1 MSQIVE
7 VTGAINADEVTKP
20 FSFGVIGDTQYV
32 DADDGST
39 FDGSTIR
46 RYRQS
51 LSTLESACASF
62 KSSQTSLCILLG
74 DTVDG
79 KCKSMELA
87 DSCLEKIQIILKQ
100 SDSPWHFCIGNH
112 DLICFSREQIF
123 QKLTAVSMKL
133 QCSPSRLYYDFS
145 PSVGYRFIFLDGYDV
160 STINASS
167 DTNKALAI
175 DILTSKN
182 PNLSVEGAGWFE
194 GLTIENQRFVPY
206 NGGLSENQLRWFD
219 ETLKLA
225 RNNGDRCFIFSHMP
239 CYISC
244 CRPSGLIW
252 NSEKIVEIMHQH
264 KGAVAAFIA
273 GHDHDGGYAVDEVGI
288 HHLVL
293 PSPLECAK
301 NEVAYGHITIPDTS
315 LSSSPFFELH
325 WTGKVPQSTN
335 YASWPKKMLFPPNN

>member
-7 VTGAINADEVTKP
+7 VTGAINADEVTKA

-112 DLICFSREQIF
+112 DLVCFSREQIF

-225 RNNGDRCFIFSHMP
+225 RNNGDCCFVFSHMP
-239 CYISC
+239 CYLSC

-273 GHDHDGGYAVDEVGI
+273 GHDHDGGYAVDEIGI

-335 YASWPKKMLFPPNN
+335 YAPWPKKMLFPRNN